1 MIYIHYFISIKYTF
15 CLNSALR
22 MEQGKY
28 LESPNQDQGEEIDLK
43 KLFKTL
49 LAKKFLIAGITS
61 FVTVLSIIYALNLAP
76 TYKSTSLFTKPTSI
90 SISTINQ
97 LNLISTTKGEVFSEF
112 LSQMSSESLQT
123 QVLLKDNF
131 YKKFHTGLE
140 PIDSIENFIIG
151 IINGLLIS
159 PPDLTTL
166 DIKLGFL
173 NIKPYSASMEG
184 SNAEAISE
192 YLDKLIALANSKTL
206 LEFSKLSKLKVAF
219 RIKNIITDRNNIL
232 EISKMERLGEIK
244 RINNSDDESIRK
256 VNGEI
261 DRARI
266 KEKTNRLN
274 QIIILTDSLKLA
286 KSLGVLE
293 NNFKMIDNNLTE
305 SNLTIAF
312 GENKNLPE
320 WYMYG
325 EKALKQRIELLVNRR
340 NDDPFIPE
348 LVKLNSQLNEIQ
360 NNTALETLQKRLD
373 DSPYVE
379 GINKLDAEKI
389 QLELSS
395 TNLSGANTMHL
406 IHSAKSSNI
415 SLSKRR
421 IVLLSFIGSFMMSIL
436 LVLIM
441 DFTGPRKKPLSS

>member
-1 MIYIHYFISIKYTF
+1 
-15 CLNSALR
+15 
-22 MEQGKY
+22 
-28 LESPNQDQGEEIDLK
+28 
-43 KLFKTL
+43 
-49 LAKKFLIAGITS
+49 
-61 FVTVLSIIYALNLAP
+61 
-76 TYKSTSLFTKPTSI
+76 
-90 SISTINQ
+90 
-97 LNLISTTKGEVFSEF
+97 
-112 LSQMSSESLQT
+112 
-123 QVLLKDNF
+123 
-131 YKKFHTGLE
+131 E